1 MSRFRRASVWYSAYQ
16 GQDRGVGGML
26 RRWLVVA
33 LLVVSCGGQVA
44 ATTVTDTTV
53 VDPGGFG
60 VLSAIAV
67 NEIGFAEFSEE
78 MWVAVAADACARQA
92 WQHGEAR
99 LLASELIADR
109 GLESK
114 VDEAG
119 LARVIWMVVVNSCR
133 ELVPDGVLQGGP
145 P

>member
-1 MSRFRRASVWYSAYQ
+1 MFKAKIA
-16 GQDRGVGGML
+16 ML

-33 LLVVSCGGQVA
+33 LLVVSCGGQVSA
-44 ATTVTDTTV
+44 TTV

-78 MWVAVAADACARQA
+78 MWVAVAADACERQA

-99 LLASELIADR
+99 LLASELIAER
-109 GLESK
+109 GLEGK
-114 VDEAG
+114 VDGAG
-119 LARVIWMVVVNSCR
+119 LAKVIWMVVVNSCR
-133 ELVPDGVLQGGP
+133 QLVPEGVLQGGP